1 MQQGLLDLDKG
12 EPFLW
17 KGRIKDDGLLMMN
30 RLLMVDCGGWIV
42 EGGLWRMDC

>member
-17 KGRIKDDGLLMMN
+17 KGRIKDDGLLM
-30 RLLMVDCGGWIV
+30 VDCGGWMVDIYT
-42 EGGLWRMDC
+42 GW